1 MIRKIETYSVETL
14 RAEKARIG
22 CTIEQLAQASGL
34 SFTLVAGIC
43 AGRLKNPTLS
53 TLRALGKALGVVWM
67 I

>member
-22 CTIEQLAQASGL
+22 YTNETLAKASGISKGLLDGIL
-34 SFTLVAGIC
+34 S
-43 AGRLKNPTLS
+43 GRYPNPTLS

>member
-22 CTIEQLAQASGL
+22 YTNETLAKASGL
-34 SFTLVAGIC
+34 SYELVTGVC